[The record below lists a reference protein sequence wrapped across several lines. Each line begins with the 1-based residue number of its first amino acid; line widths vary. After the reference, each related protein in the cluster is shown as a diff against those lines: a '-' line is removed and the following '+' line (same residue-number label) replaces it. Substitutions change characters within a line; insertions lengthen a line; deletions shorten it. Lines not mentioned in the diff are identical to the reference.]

1 MTAML
6 RDRRAVLALA
16 LLVAAAVAGVLVS
29 RPTANGDVRQVEL
42 TVRSMAYYAPDSDD
56 PNPTLV
62 VRPGERVRI
71 VVRNEMPGMVHDLA
85 IDAFGVSTRL
95 LNAGETDVLEFTAPA
110 QPGRHEYVCRPHA
123 VMMRGVIEVR

>member
-6 RDRRAVLALA
+6 RDRRAVLALVV
-16 LLVAAAVAGVLVS
+16 LVTAAVAGVLVS
-29 RPTANGDVRQVEL
+29 RLTARGDVREIEL
-42 TVRSMAYYAPDSDD
+42 TARSMAFYAAGSGA
-56 PNPTLV
+56 NPTLV

-71 VVRNEMPGMVHDLA
+71 VVRNETPGMVHDLA

-95 LNAGETDVLEFTAPA
+95 LNAGETGALEFTAPQEA
-110 QPGRHEYVCRPHA
+110 GRHEYVCRPHA